1 MQADVFIGYSRRDSA
16 PAEAIQAALANA
28 GLRWYRD
35 VTHIP
40 GSEEWQTAIT
50 EAISESQAYLALLSS
65 DSIASRHVSREMQI
79 AYQLEKPFIQVVLK
93 PDLVIPP
100 KLFFAVGG
108 LQHLYLQ
115 PSTLSGLNE
124 ITSVALRLVDQAKNR
139 AAYDAEADVKARAN
153 LNLSV
158 DLTAD
163 TLGLP
168 VGKAED
174 YEATVR
180 NGSWIITT
188 GHSYWGHYFDR
199 MPRVSEFVAEVNIQ
213 KYEGADEKLVRRGVW
228 WQAAERLLSGRIERG
243 P

>member
-1 MQADVFIGYSRRDSA
+1 M
-16 PAEAIQAALANA
+16 AA
-28 GLRWYRD
+28 Y
-35 VTHIP
+35 
-40 GSEEWQTAIT
+40 
-50 EAISESQAYLALLSS
+50 
-65 DSIASRHVSREMQI
+65 
-79 AYQLEKPFIQVVLK
+79 
-93 PDLVIPP
+93 
-100 KLFFAVGG
+100 
-108 LQHLYLQ
+108 LYLQ

-188 GHSYWGHYFDR
+188 GHSYWGHHFDR

-213 KYEGADEKLVRRGVW
+213 KYEGADENWFGV
-228 WQAAERLLSGRIERG
+228 EFGGRPPNDYYQVALNGDRSVKFA
-243 P
+243 